1 MCLAVATAFAIDTP
15 SNEYLP
21 PVAVAPVEEAQI
33 VLEPQESAALA
44 DDGYRYKVVRRVK
57 YRQRRDVNELP
68 SNEYLP
74 PVASAP
80 LEEAQIVVEPQ
91 ESAALADDGYRY
103 KVVRRVKYRQRRDV
117 NELPSNEYLPPVVSA
132 PLEEA
137 QIVVEPQESA
147 ALADDGYRYKVV
159 RRVKYRQRRDV
170 NELPSNEYLPPVASA
185 PLEEAQ
191 IVVEPQESAALADD
205 GYRYKVVRRVKYR
218 QRRDVNELPSNEY
231 LPPVVSAPLEEAQI
245 VVEPQESAALA
256 VDGYRYK
263 VVRRVKY
270 RQRRDVNE
278 LPSNEYL
285 PPVASAPLKEAQ
297 IVVEPQESAALADDG
312 YRYKVVRRVKYRQRR
327 DVNELPSNE
336 YLPPVASA
344 PLEEAQIV
352 VEPQES
358 AALADDGYRYK
369 VVRRVKYRQRRDVNE
384 LPSNEYL
391 PPVASA
397 PLEEAQ
403 IVVEP
408 QESAALADDG
418 YRYKVVRRLKYRQR
432 RV

>member
-33 VLEPQESAALA
+33 VL
-44 DDGYRYKVVRRVK
+44 
-57 YRQRRDVNELP
+57 
-68 SNEYLP
+68 
-74 PVASAP
+74 
-80 LEEAQIVVEPQ
+80 
-91 ESAALADDGYRY
+91 
-103 KVVRRVKYRQRRDV
+103 
-117 NELPSNEYLPPVVSA
+117 
-132 PLEEA
+132 
-137 QIVVEPQESA
+137 EPQESA